1 MVSLEAHTTLA
12 SLFWIAA
19 RNTLLFIAVLTVKVR
34 AGGNSRGA
42 GMLARWTTASTPD
55 SSSTASP

>member
-42 GMLARWTTASTPD
+42 GMLAR
-55 SSSTASP
+55 